1 MDGAAGGWRVVE
13 GVELLC
19 REWEGQL
26 VLYHGGTGNTHLLDG
41 DVAAV
46 FKLLRRGPASVRR
59 LAASLKGG
67 DGKGDCPEDRLVRI
81 LGALQRLDIVEPL
94 GEAERTPGR

>member
-41 DVAAV
+41 EAAAV
-46 FKLLRRGPASVRR
+46 FKLLRAGQAPVRH
-59 LAASLKGG
+59 LAACMKGG
-67 DGKGDCPEDRLVRI
+67 DGDGGCSEDGLVRI
-81 LGALQRLDIVEPL
+81 LGALQRLDIVEPI